1 MRRSLPQHLRSPAPT
16 SKARVSKPRRPLRR
30 AINGVLLLDKPTGM
44 SSHQALL
51 AIRALYNADKA
62 GHTGTLDPLAT
73 GLLPICFGQATK
85 LTAHLLDSTK
95 RYLAEV
101 KLGEATST
109 GDSEGETI
117 ARSDPAGLTLPS
129 LQAAAIA
136 CTGLIQQVPPM
147 YSAIK
152 REGTRLYALARE
164 GVEVE
169 REAREVE
176 IHALTVVAFDGL
188 TATLDVTCSK
198 GTYIR
203 TLAED
208 WARQFGQAAHL
219 SGLRRLAVGPFGL
232 AEPAPMVTLAAL
244 EAASDMASLDRHL
257 LPSRSVIADWPTVTV
272 TPEQVARLDF
282 GFTIQTNAAPG
293 WVAMLRQSGELLG
306 LGEQRADGVLQPRR
320 WFGADG
326 V

>member
-1 MRRSLPQHLRSPAPT
+1 MRQSPKHHLRSPRTT
-16 SKARVSKPRRPLRR
+16 SKRVSKPRRPLRR
-30 AINGVLLLDKPTGM
+30 AIHGVLLLDKPTGM

-85 LTAHLLDSTK
+85 LTAHLLDARK

-101 KLGEATST
+101 RLGQATST

-117 ARSDPAGLTLPS
+117 AHIDPTGLSLAA
-129 LQAAAIA
+129 LQAAALA

-152 REGTRLYALARE
+152 RDGTRLYELARE

-176 IHALTVVAFDGL
+176 IHALTVVAFDGV

-208 WARQFGQAAHL
+208 WARHFGQVAHL
-219 SGLRRLAVGPFGL
+219 SGLRRIAVGSFGMI
-232 AEPAPMVTLAAL
+232 EPAQMVSLAAL
-244 EAASDMASLDRHL
+244 EASSDFASLDRHL
-257 LPSRSVIADWPTVTV
+257 LPSRTVIADWPTVTV
-272 TPEQVARLDF
+272 TPEQIARLDF
-282 GFTIQTNAAPG
+282 GFTIQTYAAPG

-320 WFGADG
+320 WFGAEG

>member
-1 MRRSLPQHLRSPAPT
+1 MRQCLSQHLRSQAPT
-16 SKARVSKPRRPLRR
+16 SNTRVSKPRRPLRR
-30 AINGVLLLDKPTGM
+30 AINGVLLLDKPKGIT
-44 SSHQALL
+44 SHQALL
-51 AIRALYNADKA
+51 TVRVLYNAEKA

-95 RYLAEV
+95 RYVAEV
-101 KLGEATST
+101 RLGQATST
-109 GDSEGETI
+109 GDSEGEPI
-117 ARSDPAGLTLPS
+117 AQSDPTGLTRAALE
-129 LQAAAIA
+129 AAALT

-152 REGTRLYALARE
+152 RDGTRLYELARE

-169 REAREVE
+169 REAREVQ
-176 IHALTVVAFDGL
+176 IHALSVVAFDGR

-208 WARQFGQAAHL
+208 WARQFGQVAHL
-219 SGLRRLAVGPFGL
+219 SGLRRLAVGSFGA
-232 AEPAPMVTLAAL
+232 AEPAQMVTLAAL
-244 EAASDMASLDRHL
+244 EAASDFATLDRHL
-257 LPSRSVIADWPTVTV
+257 LPSRTVIADWPTVTV

-282 GFTIQTNAAPG
+282 GFTIQTNAATG
-293 WVAMLRQSGELLG
+293 WVAMLRESGELLG

-320 WFGADG
+320 WFGAEG

>member
-1 MRRSLPQHLRSPAPT
+1 M
-16 SKARVSKPRRPLRR
+16 SKPRRPLRR
-30 AINGVLLLDKPTGM
+30 AVNGVLLLDKPKGVT
-44 SSHQALL
+44 SHQALL
-51 AIRALYNADKA
+51 TVRVLYNADKA

-85 LTAHLLDSTK
+85 LTAHLLDARK

-101 KLGEATST
+101 RLGEATTT
-109 GDSEGETI
+109 GDSEGETT
-117 ARSDPAGLTLPS
+117 ARSDPAGLTLAM
-129 LQAAAIA
+129 LEVAAVA
-136 CTGLIQQVPPM
+136 CTGPIQQVPPM

-152 REGTRLYALARE
+152 RDGTRLYELARE

-169 REAREVE
+169 RESREVE
-176 IHALTVVAFDGL
+176 IHALTVLFFDGV

-208 WARQFGQAAHL
+208 WARHFGQVAHL
-219 SGLRRLAVGPFGL
+219 SGLRRLAVGAFG
-232 AEPAPMVTLAAL
+232 ATEPAQMVTLAAL
-244 EAASDMASLDRHL
+244 EAASDFASLDRHL
-257 LPSRSVIADWPTVTV
+257 LPSRTVIADWPTVTV
-272 TPEQVARLDF
+272 TPEQVARLDY
-282 GFTIQTNAAPG
+282 GFTIETEAASG
-293 WVAMLRQSGELLG
+293 WVAMLRESGELLG

-320 WFGADG
+320 WFGAEG